1 MCTPI
6 LVETATCKSQQLV
19 NFNSPD
25 IGVSSIPRFYATL
38 IFYQLHISK
47 NGMILMILELSPL
60 PPNQTLIF
68 GLNVKFL
75 MQQNSH
81 LGELV
86 IEGRPAVDPG
96 VLIFMT

>member
-1 MCTPI
+1 M
-6 LVETATCKSQQLV
+6 V
-19 NFNSPD
+19 
-25 IGVSSIPRFYATL
+25 
-38 IFYQLHISK
+38 
-47 NGMILMILELSPL
+47 LELSPL

-86 IEGRPAVDPG
+86 IEGGPAVGPG